1 MRIQGLVGR
10 TLRAAPAGM
19 APALGVAA
27 RAGFVRP
34 AGGGLILL
42 PLGALV
48 IDHIERQLLSGLGCE
63 PIEPVMGS
71 GDLREAVIGLL
82 RTEVQSYRQ
91 LPLRIATR
99 GRGRLSLADATASE
113 AAEML
118 TVAGAHTTDGERAA
132 FLGQI
137 DDRIGGLGRAT
148 RIVLVH
154 ALVAGDVRASL
165 VVRDEGANAMLA
177 CTQCGTWMLREGA
190 PFSRGEATPGEG
202 RSMEL
207 VYTPGATTIQALAE
221 MLDIG
226 REQTL
231 KALFLTTRSGELV
244 LVVVRGDLDVSLE
257 KLGAVLGAS
266 GLRPATEAEI
276 RIAGAVP
283 GYASPIGL
291 QVRKPGAE
299 DGVLVVL
306 DLSVYSSASFVAGA
320 NRADYHYAGVDP
332 RRDLAATHVADI
344 ALAPSG
350 ACCAECGQ
358 VLAEAHATLVSLAE
372 HLPAP
377 SFSDPTGAD
386 IRGAAGMVTID
397 LLALFEAIVAGS
409 SDGAGIA
416 WPPSL
421 APADVHVVDLKA
433 GDACAQAVAAL
444 EAEGLRVLLDDRA
457 LGAGAKFTDADLIG
471 CPVRV
476 TLSPRSLQSGGAE
489 LALRC
494 GVGAEVVS
502 LDTLATH
509 ARARLHSL
517 MST

>member
-1 MRIQGLVGR
+1 
-10 TLRAAPAGM
+10 
-19 APALGVAA
+19 
-27 RAGFVRP
+27 
-34 AGGGLILL
+34 
-42 PLGALV
+42 
-48 IDHIERQLLSGLGCE
+48 
-63 PIEPVMGS
+63 
-71 GDLREAVIGLL
+71 
-82 RTEVQSYRQ
+82 
-91 LPLRIATR
+91 
-99 GRGRLSLADATASE
+99 
-113 AAEML
+113 
-118 TVAGAHTTDGERAA
+118 
-132 FLGQI
+132 
-137 DDRIGGLGRAT
+137 
-148 RIVLVH
+148 
-154 ALVAGDVRASL
+154 
-165 VVRDEGANAMLA
+165 
-177 CTQCGTWMLREGA
+177 
-190 PFSRGEATPGEG
+190 
-202 RSMEL
+202 
-207 VYTPGATTIQALAE
+207 
-221 MLDIG
+221 
-226 REQTL
+226 
-231 KALFLTTRSGELV
+231 
-244 LVVVRGDLDVSLE
+244 
-257 KLGAVLGAS
+257 
-266 GLRPATEAEI
+266 
-276 RIAGAVP
+276 
-283 GYASPIGL
+283 
-291 QVRKPGAE
+291 
-299 DGVLVVL
+299 
-306 DLSVYSSASFVAGA
+306 
-320 NRADYHYAGVDP
+320 
-332 RRDLAATHVADI
+332 VADI

-457 LGAGAKFTDADLIG
+457 LSAGAKFTDADLIG